1 MFNFESEK
9 NYTMGKEN
17 KKYHMAHFKPW
28 EGACYKHGIIGFNK
42 NGHIVYGT
50 EDNPGI
56 KILVL
61 GDSHYCA
68 KPEDDKSSLTNDIIR
83 DLLNPSSEHESYK
96 NTYTKFIKSLTGYYD
111 ILTNDQKQDAWEHIM
126 FYNYVQTPMSAA
138 RIAPT
143 SDDYRD
149 SDDAFF
155 GVLKESDADLVIAWG
170 KRLYNNLPQDGEQG
184 EDLEIL
190 DGDYEGEAIEVW
202 RYKVKQGTENKW
214 VPVIGICHPSAAFVI
229 EYWGALICAFIEH
242 TIIQKGE

>member
-1 MFNFESEK
+1 MS
-9 NYTMGKEN
+9 EN
-17 KKYHMAHFKPW
+17 KNKYHMAHFKPW
-28 EGACYKHGIIGFNK
+28 EGACYKHGILGFDK

-61 GDSHYCA
+61 GESHYCA
-68 KPEDDKSSLTNDIIR
+68 KPEDDKSSLTIDIIK
-83 DLLNPSSEHESYK
+83 DLLNPTSEHEPYK

-111 ILTNDQKQDAWEHIM
+111 DLTSDQKQEAWEHIV
-126 FYNYVQTPMSAA
+126 FYNYVQTSMPAT
-138 RIAPT
+138 RIAP
-143 SDDYRD
+143 SPDDYRD
-149 SDDAFF
+149 SVDAFWE
-155 GVLKESDADLVIAWG
+155 VLKESDADLVIAWG
-170 KRLYNNLPQDGEQG
+170 KRLYNNLPQDGEQD

-202 RYKVKQGTENKW
+202 RYKVRQDTANKW

-229 EYWGALICAFIEH
+229 EYWGTLICAFIER